1 MLARPIC
8 YLKTKGSLGGK
19 DITITARLKVGKR
32 SMKAVDLDYQRS
44 AGFPSLPGCVIG
56 DLSCV
61 CLWAP
66 TLDLLFTLLRWESC
80 EVRSEAEC

>member
-1 MLARPIC
+1 
-8 YLKTKGSLGGK
+8 
-19 DITITARLKVGKR
+19 
-32 SMKAVDLDYQRS
+32 MKAVDLDYQRS
-44 AGFPSLPGCVIG
+44 AGFPSLPGYVIG

-80 EVRSEAEC
+80 GVRSEAEC